1 MRWIVATSLRY
12 RFLIVFAAAAL
23 MVFGIA
29 RLSNSS
35 VDVFPEF
42 APPKVEIQTIS
53 LGLSAADVEELVTV
67 PLEQAL
73 NGIPAL
79 DVMRSRSVPDLSDI
93 VLIFKPGT
101 DLILARQLVNE
112 RIAAVTLP
120 TWAAPPVMIQPLS
133 STSRAMKIGI
143 SSDKYDDMDLSMIAF
158 WKIRA
163 RLLDVPGVANV
174 PIYGDK
180 IKMRQVHVDPG
191 RMLAHN
197 GALEDVMDTTS
208 DALDVS
214 LLMFSEGS
222 SIGTGGFIET
232 PNQRLGIRSVL
243 PTITPETMGE
253 VPIND
258 RVKADGSPLLIKDVA
273 DVVWGTWPL
282 FGDAVI
288 NQGEGLML
296 IVEKL
301 PWANTLDVT

>member
-53 LGLSAADVEELVTV
+53 LGLSAAAVEELVTV

-73 NGIPAL
+73 NGLPGL

-93 VLIFKPGT
+93 ILIFKPGT
-101 DLILARQLVNE
+101 DLILARQLVQE
-112 RIAAVTLP
+112 RIAAVTPSLP
-120 TWAAPPVMIQPLS
+120 TWAAPPVMIHPLS

-143 SSDKYDDMDLSMIAF
+143 SSDTYNEMDLSMITY

-174 PIYGDK
+174 PIYGEK
-180 IKMRQVHVDPG
+180 IKMPQVQVIPEK
-191 RMLAHN
+191 MLEHN
-197 GALEDVMDTTS
+197 VTLDEVMETTS

-222 SIGTGGFIET
+222 FIGTGGFIDT
-232 PNQRLGIRSVL
+232 PNQRIGV
-243 PTITPETMGE
+243 
-253 VPIND
+253 
-258 RVKADGSPLLIKDVA
+258 
-273 DVVWGTWPL
+273 
-282 FGDAVI
+282 
-288 NQGEGLML
+288 
-296 IVEKL
+296 
-301 PWANTLDVT
+301 